1 MASLGINFC
10 TAALGLKVRGGMK
23 KGDLVTVSGA
33 AGGTGLAALELS
45 VASGNEVVDWSE
57 VKRRQ
62 CVLFVERSRRSSR
75 WRLRRSGRRSRR
87 W

>member
-62 CVLFVERSRRSSR
+62 CVLFVERSRRSMCR
-75 WRLRRSGRRSRR
+75 KEIFLK
-87 W
+87 

>member
-1 MASLGINFC
+1 MDVLASLGINFC

-33 AGGTGLAALELS
+33 AGGTGLAAMELS
-45 VASGNEVVDWSE
+45 VASGNEVLDVVWM
-57 VKRRQ
+57 KCRQ
-62 CVLFVERSRRSSR
+62 CVLFVERIRSDM
-75 WRLRRSGRRSRR
+75 WRS

>member
-1 MASLGINFC
+1 M
-10 TAALGLKVRGGMK
+10 

-62 CVLFVERSRRSSR
+62 CVLFVERSRRSM
-75 WRLRRSGRRSRR
+75 WRS

>member
-1 MASLGINFC
+1 MLASLGINFC

-45 VASGNEVVDWSE
+45 VASGNEVLDVLGM
-57 VKRRQ
+57 KCRR
-62 CVLFVERSRRSSR
+62 CV
-75 WRLRRSGRRSRR
+75 
-87 W
+87 

>member
-1 MASLGINFC
+1 MLASLGINFC

-33 AGGTGLAALELS
+33 AGGTGLAAMELS
-45 VASGNEVVDWSE
+45 VASGNEVLDVVWM
-57 VKRRQ
+57 KCRQ
-62 CVLFVERSRRSSR
+62 CVLFVERIRSDM
-75 WRLRRSGRRSRR
+75 WRS

>member
-33 AGGTGLAALELS
+33 AGGTGLTALELS

-62 CVLFVERSRRSSR
+62 CVLFVERSRRSM
-75 WRLRRSGRRSRR
+75 WRS

>member
-1 MASLGINFC
+1 MLASLGINFC

-45 VASGNEVVDWSE
+45 VASGNEVLDVFGMRCS
-57 VKRRQ
+57 R
-62 CVLFVERSRRSSR
+62 CV
-75 WRLRRSGRRSRR
+75 
-87 W
+87 

>member
-10 TAALGLKVRGGMK
+10 TPALGLKVRGGMK

-62 CVLFVERSRRSSR
+62 CVLFVERSRRSM
-75 WRLRRSGRRSRR
+75 WRS

>member
-45 VASGNEVVDWSE
+45 VASGNEVVELVWL
-57 VKRRQ
+57 KCRR
-62 CVLFVERSRRSSR
+62 CVSFEERIRSDMWKS
-75 WRLRRSGRRSRR
+75 
-87 W
+87 

>member
-33 AGGTGLAALELS
+33 AGG
-45 VASGNEVVDWSE
+45 NEVVDWSE

-62 CVLFVERSRRSSR
+62 CVLFVERSRRSM
-75 WRLRRSGRRSRR
+75 WRS

>member
-62 CVLFVERSRRSSR
+62 CVLFVERSRRVGEDEVSS
-75 WRLRRSGRRSRR
+75 WGGACD
-87 W
+87 

>member
-1 MASLGINFC
+1 MDVLASLGINFC

-33 AGGTGLAALELS
+33 AGGTGLAAMELS
-45 VASGNEVVDWSE
+45 VASGNEVLDVVWM
-57 VKRRQ
+57 KCRQ
-62 CVLFVERSRRSSR
+62 CVLFVERSRRSM
-75 WRLRRSGRRSRR
+75 WRS

>member
-1 MASLGINFC
+1 
-10 TAALGLKVRGGMK
+10 MK

-33 AGGTGLAALELS
+33 AGGTGLAALELN

-62 CVLFVERSRRSSR
+62 CVLFGERSRRSM
-75 WRLRRSGRRSRR
+75 WRS

>member
-33 AGGTGLAALELS
+33 AGGTGR
-45 VASGNEVVDWSE
+45 VGMKWWIG
-57 VKRRQ
+57 VK
-62 CVLFVERSRRSSR
+62 
-75 WRLRRSGRRSRR
+75 
-87 W
+87 

>member
-62 CVLFVERSRRSSR
+62 CVLFVERSRRSM
-75 WRLRRSGRRSRR
+75 WRLSLIHISEPTRP
-87 W
+87 